1 MSVVGGCLPPGE
13 VGMSLL
19 FILALAWV
27 GLAVLGWSWL
37 AAAAR
42 GDRAIAPPPRRS
54 HQRR

>member
-37 AAAAR
+37 APPAP
-42 GDRAIAPPPRRS
+42 GDSAIAPPPRRA
-54 HQRR
+54 HHPR